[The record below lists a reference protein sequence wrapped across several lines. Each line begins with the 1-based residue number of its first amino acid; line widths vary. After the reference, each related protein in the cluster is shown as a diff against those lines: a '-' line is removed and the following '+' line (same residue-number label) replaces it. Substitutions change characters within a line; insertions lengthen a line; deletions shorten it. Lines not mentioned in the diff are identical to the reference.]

1 MFNILNIHSTYW
13 RSVGYLNPPV
23 NTNVQY
29 NEHIFILLSAY
40 GFATMTVLAMSA
52 PDSPSAAVERALAM
66 LEAVAPEPDGLS
78 NAEISRKLNI
88 PKSSASYILR
98 TLEARSYL
106 TRDEESGKYRVG
118 LKILSLSRGA
128 LSGLDVRGVAQP
140 IMRHLMQQTGL
151 TCHLAIL
158 DGPDAVYIEKVEP
171 EGFIRMD
178 TWVGRRMR
186 VHATSVGKA
195 MAAHIPQEQLEH
207 LLHKSGMEKRTV
219 KTITTMPRLLKEL
232 EKVRAQ
238 GYAVDDEEN
247 NIGARCVAAPVF
259 GERGAIEAALGLSG
273 TTQQV
278 SAQTMPR
285 IIEAL
290 KDSARHIS
298 MGMGYRAPHRRAGG

>member
-1 MFNILNIHSTYW
+1 MVH
-13 RSVGYLNPPV
+13 
-23 NTNVQY
+23 
-29 NEHIFILLSAY
+29 EA
-40 GFATMTVLAMSA
+40 
-52 PDSPSAAVERALAM
+52 DSPAVSVERALAM
-66 LEAVAPEPDGLS
+66 LEMVAQESEGLS

-98 TLEARSYL
+98 TLEGRSYV
-106 TRDEESGKYRVG
+106 TRDGESGKYRVG

-128 LSGLDVRGVAQP
+128 LSGLDVRGIALP
-140 IMRHLMQQTGL
+140 IMRRLMTQTGL

-195 MAAHIPQEQLEH
+195 LVAYIPQEALEQI
-207 LLHKSGMEKRTV
+207 LHKSGMERRTR
-219 KTITTMPRLLKEL
+219 KTIVTVPRLLKEL

-247 NIGARCVAAPVF
+247 NLGARCVAAPVF
-259 GERGAIEAALGLSG
+259 GDRGAIEAALGLSG

-278 SAQTMPR
+278 SAHTMPR
-285 IIEAL
+285 IVEAL
-290 KDSARHIS
+290 KDAARHIS
-298 MGMGYRAPHRRAGG
+298 MGMGYRVGGRVVSER

>member
-1 MFNILNIHSTYW
+1 
-13 RSVGYLNPPV
+13 
-23 NTNVQY
+23 
-29 NEHIFILLSAY
+29 
-40 GFATMTVLAMSA
+40 MSA
-52 PDSPSAAVERALAM
+52 PSNSPSAAVERALAM
-66 LEAVAPEPDGLS
+66 LEAVAQESDGLS

-98 TLEARSYL
+98 TLETRSYL
-106 TRDEESGKYRVG
+106 MRDEESGKYRVG

-128 LSGLDVRGVAQP
+128 LSGLDVRGVASP
-140 IMRHLMQQTGL
+140 IMRHLTRETGL

-195 MAAHIPQEQLEH
+195 LVAHVTQDRLEEI
-207 LLHKSGMEKRTV
+207 LRKSGMEKRTSR
-219 KTITTMPRLLKEL
+219 TITTLPRLLKEL
-232 EKVRAQ
+232 EKIRVQ

-247 NIGARCVAAPVF
+247 NLGARCVGAPIF
-259 GERGAIEAALGLSG
+259 NDRGTIEAALGLSG

-278 SAQTMPR
+278 SPHTMPR
-285 IIEAL
+285 ILEAL
-290 KDSARHIS
+290 KDAARHIS
-298 MGMGYRAPHRRAGG
+298 MGMGYRAPQRRVSRA